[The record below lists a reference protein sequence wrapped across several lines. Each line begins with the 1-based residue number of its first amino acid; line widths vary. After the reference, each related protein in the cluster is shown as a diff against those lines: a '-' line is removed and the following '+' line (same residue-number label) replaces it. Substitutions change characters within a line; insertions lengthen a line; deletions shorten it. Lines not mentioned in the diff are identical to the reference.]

1 MKIDVFEN
9 RAIKIEGTEGTQN
22 ENNIQQLE
30 INVPE
35 KYKDYNKKI
44 VFVTD
49 DGIVWDIVEGN
60 TYKIRR
66 NVSKYRYAS
75 FYIWLTK
82 DEDDFRSVEK
92 VLRFNDNQDASDE
105 ITDEEIGK
113 VNTVINILEE
123 EITKVEN
130 LDLDIQ
136 KEGNKSIITIT
147 KKDGSKKSIEIYDGN
162 GEGGGGISKYKD
174 LPDKPRIN
182 DVELDGNKTLEE
194 LGIQPKGEY
203 ITNAVNNLINYYLK
217 TEVYSKDEVNT
228 LIGDISTI
236 NIEVVQEL
244 PTIGQTNV
252 IYLLPKEETSNDIYN
267 EYIYINNNWE
277 LIGTTQIDLT
287 GYAKEEWVN
296 IQIKDF
302 LNEVQVDKLITTAL
316 SNHYTKEQIDELL
329 KNKANS
335 SDIPTKT
342 SELINDSKYQT
353 ETEVQALIN
362 SAIGTALES
371 DY

>member
-1 MKIDVFEN
+1 MKVDVFEN

-35 KYKDYNKKI
+35 KYKEYNKKI

-49 DGIVWDIVEGN
+49 DGIVWDTIEGN
-60 TYKIRR
+60 IYTIKR
-66 NVSKYRYAS
+66 NISKYRYVS

-162 GEGGGGISKYKD
+162 GEGGGGISKYED

-182 DVELDGNKTLEE
+182 DIELIENLTTEDLGILDDVKNYIDENKEE
-194 LGIQPKGEY
+194 LKGANGKDGY
-203 ITNAVNNLINYYLK
+203 TPVKGVDYFDGVDGKDGVNGVDGVNGKDGYTPIKGVDYFDGKDGENGKDGYTPIKGTDYF
-217 TEVYSKDEVNT
+217 TESD
-228 LIGDISTI
+228 
-236 NIEVVQEL
+236 
-244 PTIGQTNV
+244 
-252 IYLLPKEETSNDIYN
+252 KEEMVNLVLGALPSS
-267 EYIYINNNWE
+267 
-277 LIGTTQIDLT
+277 
-287 GYAKEEWVN
+287 EEV
-296 IQIKDF
+296 
-302 LNEVQVDKLITTAL
+302 
-316 SNHYTKEQIDELL
+316 SY
-329 KNKANS
+329 
-335 SDIPTKT
+335 
-342 SELINDSKYQT
+342 
-353 ETEVQALIN
+353 
-362 SAIGTALES
+362 
-371 DY
+371 